1 MTNKE
6 WSPDELKSKAERYC
20 ASAEHCESEVRLKLL
35 QWRGDAQ
42 TVDKIVDSLRVSGYV
57 DDERYARAFVHD
69 KVVFQGWGRVKIEY
83 MLRAKKLPLPV
94 IKSALKTIDE
104 IEYFEQLSHLLETKS
119 FNALLLRG
127 FTAEEIKQCQ
137 S

>member
-6 WSPDELKSKAERYC
+6 WSSDELKSKAERYC
-20 ASAEHCESEVRLKLL
+20 ASAERCESEVRLKLL

-69 KVVFQGWGRVKIEY
+69 KVAFQGWGRVKIEY

-104 IEYFEQLSHLLETKS
+104 IEYFEQLSHLIETKS

>member
-1 MTNKE
+1 MVSKE
-6 WSPDELKSKAERYC
+6 WSPDELRSKAERYC
-20 ASAEHCESEVRLKLL
+20 AMAERCGSEVILKLR
-35 QWRGDAQ
+35 QWGSDMKTA
-42 TVDKIVDSLRVSGYV
+42 DEIVDSLREADYV
-57 DDERYARAFVHD
+57 NDERYARAFVHD
-69 KVVFQGWGRVKIEY
+69 KVAFQGWGRVKIEY

-104 IEYFEQLSHLLETKS
+104 TEYFEQLSHLIETKS